1 MFRRREFKANA
12 KIRFKRN
19 YWGCVGA
26 AVIAFGCNTVIGRVI
41 TILERSIAGYTGGSG
56 TGYVIGEIIVWLI
69 RIMTIFFV
77 TNVMVVGTDSFFIK
91 NRMENGEISDV
102 LSKFNSEYYGNIVKI
117 MFLEFL
123 YMYLWSLLFI
133 IPGIVKFYEYR
144 MIPYILAENPGMNSR
159 EVFEVSKRMMNGK
172 KWEMFVLDLS
182 FIGWAIL
189 GIITC
194 GIAAV
199 FFVMP
204 YKNATDAEVYAFNK
218 VQAYTEGYIR

>member
-41 TILERSIAGYTGGSG
+41 TILERGIAGYTGGSG
-56 TGYVIGEIIVWLI
+56 TGYVIGEI
-69 RIMTIFFV
+69 
-77 TNVMVVGTDSFFIK
+77 
-91 NRMENGEISDV
+91 SDV
-102 LSKFNSEYYGNIVKI
+102 LSKFNSEHYGNIVKI

-189 GIITC
+189 EIITC
-194 GIAAV
+194 GIVAV
-199 FFVMP
+199 FYVMP

-218 VQAYTEGYIR
+218 AQAYTEGYIR

>member
-1 MFRRREFKANA
+1 MFRRKELKANA
-12 KIRFKRN
+12 KINFKKN

-41 TILERSIAGYTGGSG
+41 TILERSIAGYTGSSG
-56 TGYVIGEIIVWLI
+56 TGYVIGEIVVWII
-69 RIMTIFFV
+69 RIMTIFCV
-77 TNVMVVGTDSFFIK
+77 TTVIVVGTDSFFIK
-91 NRMENGEISDV
+91 NRMGNGEISDV
-102 LSKFNSEYYGNIVKI
+102 LGRFNSEHYGNIVKT

-123 YMYLWSLLFI
+123 YIYLWSLLFI

-144 MIPYILAENPGMNSR
+144 MVPYILAENPGMNSK
-159 EVFEVSKRMMNGK
+159 EVFEISKRMMNGK

-194 GIAAV
+194 GIVAV
-199 FFVMP
+199 FYVMP